1 VPILQD
7 LLQQAGREIAPRP
20 LVALA
25 AALALGIVLS
35 DRVALPV
42 WGCVGFTVL
51 LVVMCLLVRN
61 SHCAALSLLLATSGL
76 GALLHSLAMTP
87 LPGDLSRLAGAPL
100 TSLEGTLHQVS
111 YQRGGHAAFLLRAT
125 CATDSQGRRLRVSGQ
140 AEATVRGRVA
150 MPLRPGQQVRLD
162 SPLLSL
168 PQRATNWGQPDAR
181 KTLARRSVFSVVE
194 AATLTAL
201 PKEASPA
208 VRLEEHLSG
217 TRQRVMELYRRTLGG
232 SRSSGMADLLV
243 AMVLGDDVADLSD
256 ETREL
261 FRRSGTIHLLVVSG
275 AQVSAVVALV
285 VTLAG
290 GSRRL
295 TWWHLLL
302 LGPLIL
308 WFGLLTGMG
317 TSIARSLTMCAIW
330 AVCTV
335 TARCYDLVSSIA
347 LSAILLML
355 THPGVVFEGGAQ
367 LTFAATTG
375 VAASVSGHKSRPLHG
390 LGPLE
395 RVGVRAVEDVYLA
408 GLATFGTWLMTAPL
422 LCNRFYGFSMVGVVA
437 NLVAVPLSALV
448 VILGLAAALLG
459 SLAPALAWPLCA
471 LARVLISCIC
481 GVNSLCLRLPGAF
494 VDNVYLPP
502 LGCVIW
508 YAALA
513 LLFGLWRSGVLKK
526 AWSEHRGTL
535 LSAAALSLALTAC
548 VCAISC
554 VWPRPA
560 AVTTFDVGEGQSSL
574 VETPDARTLL
584 VDAGGRFGLTSF
596 QLARDVVRPYLIRR
610 GHRRLDVLV
619 ITHSDT
625 DHYSAVTT
633 LARWVPVGVVLVKG
647 DAEERSWRRTLSR
660 LRSGGAIVRVAHA
673 GTRLRLGETA
683 LEVLSPPAD
692 REAHELP
699 AGDNNASL
707 LVRVQSGGLTALFPG
722 DLETAGMAWALN
734 HLSPSRLRA
743 DFLQV
748 PHHGRSSANLPAFW
762 ETVQPKVAVVSRRGV
777 PFLRAG
783 ADTCAQFAR
792 YQLSTEEVGAV
803 RVEQRGRR
811 LLVTTYLPP
820 CRAPKR
826 GL

>member
-1 VPILQD
+1 M
-7 LLQQAGREIAPRP
+7 
-20 LVALA
+20 ALS
-25 AALALGIVLS
+25 AALAIGILLA
-35 DRVALPV
+35 DRIAFPM
-42 WGCVGFTVL
+42 WACAGFTVL
-51 LVVMCLLVRN
+51 LVVICLLTRN
-61 SHCAALSLLLATSGL
+61 PHCAAVSLLLATSGL

-87 LPGDLSRLAGAPL
+87 LPGDLSRLAEAPL
-100 TSLEGTLHQVS
+100 SSLEGTLLQVS
-111 YQRGGHAAFLLRAT
+111 YQRGGHAAFLLRPRY
-125 CATDSQGRRLRVSGQ
+125 ATDAQGRRRRVSGQ
-140 AEATVRGRVA
+140 AQVTVQSRVR
-150 MPLRPGQQVRLD
+150 MLLRPGQQVRLD
-162 SPLLSL
+162 KPLVNL

-181 KTLARRSVFSVVE
+181 KALARRGVFSVVE

-201 PKEASPA
+201 PGEASLL

-217 TRQRVMELYRRTLGG
+217 TRRRVLELYRRALGG
-232 SRSSGMADLLV
+232 SGDEQMADLLA

-290 GSRRL
+290 GSRGL
-295 TWWHLLL
+295 TWRHLLL
-302 LGPLIL
+302 IGPLIL

-317 TSIARSLTMCAIW
+317 ASIARSLIMCAIW

-335 TARCYDLVSSIA
+335 SARQYDLASSIA
-347 LSAILLML
+347 LAAILLML
-355 THPGVVFEGGAQ
+355 THPGVIFGAGAQ
-367 LTFAATTG
+367 LTFAATIG
-375 VAASVSGHKSRPLHG
+375 VTVSLAGRRPRPLYGHDA
-390 LGPLE
+390 LS
-395 RVGVRAVEDVYLA
+395 RAAIGIAECISLA
-408 GLATFGTWLMTAPL
+408 GIATVGTWLMTVPL
-422 LCNRFYGFSMVGVVA
+422 LWSHFYGFSMVGVVA
-437 NLVAVPLSALV
+437 NLVAVPLSTLV

-481 GVNSLCLRLPGAF
+481 GVNSLCVRLPGAF

-513 LLFGLWRSGVLKK
+513 LLFGLLRSGALKR

-535 LSAAALSLALTAC
+535 LAAAALVLALVTC
-548 VCAISC
+548 GCAISC
-554 VWPRPA
+554 LWPRPA
-560 AVTTFDVGEGQSSL
+560 TVTTFDVGEGQSSL
-574 VETPDARTLL
+574 VETPDGRTIL
-584 VDAGGRFGLTSF
+584 VDAGGRFGLSTF
-596 QLARDVVRPYLIRR
+596 QLARDVLRPYLVRR
-610 GHRRLDVLV
+610 GHRRIDVLV
-619 ITHSDT
+619 ITHPDT

-633 LARWVPVGVVLVKG
+633 LARWMPVGVVLVSG
-647 DAEERSWRRTLSR
+647 DAEERSWQRTLSS
-660 LRSGGAIVRVAHA
+660 LRSGGAIVRVARA
-673 GTRLRLGETA
+673 GTRLSLGETT

-692 REAHELP
+692 RETQELP
-699 AGDNNASL
+699 TGDNNASL
-707 LVRVQSGGLTALFPG
+707 LVRVKSGRLTALFPG
-722 DLETAGMAWALN
+722 DLETAGMVWALN

-762 ETVQPKVAVVSRRGV
+762 ETVQPKVAVVSRRGE
-777 PFLRAG
+777 PPERAG
-783 ADTCAQFAR
+783 ADTCAEFAR
-792 YQLSTEEVGAV
+792 HQLSTEEVGAV

-811 LLVTTYLPP
+811 LLVTTCLAP